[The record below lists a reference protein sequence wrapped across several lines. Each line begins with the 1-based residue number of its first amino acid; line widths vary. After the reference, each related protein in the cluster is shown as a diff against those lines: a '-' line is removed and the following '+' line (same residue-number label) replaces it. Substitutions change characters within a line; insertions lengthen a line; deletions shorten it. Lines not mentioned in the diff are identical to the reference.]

1 MVKTRIIESEPALIL
16 QEEEKHLV
24 IADLHIGFEYTLSAN
39 KIFLGSNSSVKQIT
53 TNLKNILRNEN
64 INYMIL
70 IQKKKP
76 TKQKK
81 KKNK

>member
-39 KIFLGSNSSVKQIT
+39 KIFFGSNSSV
-53 TNLKNILRNEN
+53 
-64 INYMIL
+64 
-70 IQKKKP
+70 
-76 TKQKK
+76 
-81 KKNK
+81 

>member
-39 KIFLGSNSSVKQIT
+39 KIFLIKIAIVVRVTYN
-53 TNLKNILRNEN
+53 
-64 INYMIL
+64 
-70 IQKKKP
+70 
-76 TKQKK
+76 
-81 KKNK
+81 